1 MLQIHIRNLDG
12 TQVLDLK
19 GRLLADPDHTLW
31 AAVQSLV
38 VDQGARQ
45 LLLNFE
51 AVAVCDSFGISEL
64 LRLHASLHNLGGR
77 IVLFSVNELISKVFQ
92 ITHVDEVL
100 HLAPNESEA
109 LMSLRPLVVC
119 E

>member
-12 TQVLDLK
+12 IQVLDLK

-31 AAVQSLV
+31 QAVQSLV
-38 VDQGARQ
+38 VDHGARQ

-64 LRLHASLHNLGGR
+64 LRLHASLTNLGGR
-77 IVLFSVNELISKVFQ
+77 IVLFGVNDLISKVFQ

-100 HLAPNESEA
+100 HLAPNETAA
-109 LMSLRPLVVC
+109 LMSLRQLVV
-119 E
+119 